1 MIEKDIEKVL
11 ISKEEILAKSAELG
25 KQLTEEYQGKN
36 PLVVGILKGAV
47 PFMADLTREI
57 NTYLELDFMDV
68 SSYGNATVSSGEVKI
83 VKDLDTNVE
92 GRHILIVEDIID
104 SGRTLAYLV
113 DLFRYRKAA
122 SVKIVTLLDKPE
134 GRLDIIAWP
143 GYIER
148 GQTDKQYDWVSQFE
162 KDTGCVVNVK
172 TAATSDE
179 MVSLMAKG
187 GYDLVTASGDA
198 SLRLIM
204 GKRVQPINTALIPN
218 WKTIDPRVV
227 KGEWF
232 NVGGKVYGTP
242 YQWGP
247 NLLMYNTK
255 TFPTP
260 PDSWNVVF
268 VEQNLPDGKSNKGR
282 VQAYDGPI
290 YIADA
295 ALFVKATQPQLG
307 ITDPYQ
313 LTEKQYQA
321 VIKVLS
327 DQHALIHR
335 YWHDTTVQMSDFK
348 NEGVVASSAWPY
360 QANALKGEGQPIAT
374 VFPKEGVTGWADT
387 TMLHSEAKHPVCAYK
402 WMNWSLTPKVQ
413 GDVAAWF
420 GSLPVVPQGCKA
432 SPLLGEKGCETNGF
446 NYFDKIAFW
455 KTPIA
460 EGGKF
465 VPYSRWTQDYIAIM
479 GGR

>member
-1 MIEKDIEKVL
+1 MTTKIALSTLSALCLTVL
-11 ISKEEILAKSAELG
+11 SAQAAEDPAKG
-25 KQLTEEYQGKN
+25 
-36 PLVVGILKGAV
+36 
-47 PFMADLTREI
+47 
-57 NTYLELDFMDV
+57 
-68 SSYGNATVSSGEVKI
+68 
-83 VKDLDTNVE
+83 
-92 GRHILIVEDIID
+92 
-104 SGRTLAYLV
+104 
-113 DLFRYRKAA
+113 
-122 SVKIVTLLDKPE
+122 E

-148 GQTDKQYDWVSQFE
+148 GQTDKQYDWVTQFE
-162 KDTGCVVNVK
+162 KETGCEVNVK

-204 GKRVQPINTALIPN
+204 GKRVQPVDISKIPN
-218 WKTIDPRVV
+218 WKNVDPRLV

-232 NVGGKVYGTP
+232 NVDGKVYGTP

-260 PDSWNVVF
+260 PDSWAVLF
-268 VEQNLPDGKSNKGR
+268 VKQDLPDGKSNQGR

-295 ALFVKATQPQLG
+295 ALYLKTAQPALN

-313 LTEKQYQA
+313 LTEEQYQA
-321 VIKVLS
+321 VLKVLR
-327 DQHALIHR
+327 DQHQLVHR

-360 QANALKGEGQPIAT
+360 QANALKAEGQPIAT

-387 TMLHSEAKHPVCAYK
+387 TMLHAQAKHPVCAYK

-420 GSLPVVPQGCKA
+420 GSLPAVVEGCKA
-432 SPLLGEKGCETNGF
+432 STLLGEKGCETNGF
-446 NYFDKIAFW
+446 GYFDKIMFW
-455 KTPIA
+455 KTPTA
-460 EGGKF
+460 SGGKF

>member
-1 MIEKDIEKVL
+1 M
-11 ISKEEILAKSAELG
+11 
-25 KQLTEEYQGKN
+25 
-36 PLVVGILKGAV
+36 
-47 PFMADLTREI
+47 
-57 NTYLELDFMDV
+57 
-68 SSYGNATVSSGEVKI
+68 
-83 VKDLDTNVE
+83 
-92 GRHILIVEDIID
+92 
-104 SGRTLAYLV
+104 
-113 DLFRYRKAA
+113 
-122 SVKIVTLLDKPE
+122 
-134 GRLDIIAWP
+134 
-143 GYIER
+143 
-148 GQTDKQYDWVSQFE
+148 
-162 KDTGCVVNVK
+162 
-172 TAATSDE
+172 
-179 MVSLMAKG
+179 
-187 GYDLVTASGDA
+187 
-198 SLRLIM
+198 
-204 GKRVQPINTALIPN
+204 
-218 WKTIDPRVV
+218 V
-227 KGEWF
+227 KGDWF

-260 PDSWNVVF
+260 PDSWQVVF

-307 ITDPYQ
+307 ISDPYQ
-313 LTEKQYQA
+313 LTEEQYQA
-321 VIKVLS
+321 VLKVLR
-327 DQHALIHR
+327 DQHSLIHR

-360 QANALKGEGQPIAT
+360 QANALKAEGQPVAT

-420 GSLPVVPQGCKA
+420 GSLPVGPEGCKA

>member
-1 MIEKDIEKVL
+1 MTHSFALSAAAALCLTTCIASAAEP
-11 ISKEEILAKSAELG
+11 LAQLG
-25 KQLTEEYQGKN
+25 QG
-36 PLVVGILKGAV
+36 
-47 PFMADLTREI
+47 
-57 NTYLELDFMDV
+57 
-68 SSYGNATVSSGEVKI
+68 
-83 VKDLDTNVE
+83 
-92 GRHILIVEDIID
+92 
-104 SGRTLAYLV
+104 
-113 DLFRYRKAA
+113 
-122 SVKIVTLLDKPE
+122 E

-148 GQTDKQYDWVSQFE
+148 GQTDKAYDWVTEFE
-162 KDTGCVVNVK
+162 KSSGCAVNVK

-218 WKTIDPRVV
+218 WKNVDPRLV

-232 NVGGKVYGTP
+232 NLNGKVYGTP

-255 TFPTP
+255 AFPTP
-260 PDSWNVVF
+260 PDSWAVLF
-268 VEQNLPDGKSNKGR
+268 VKQALADGKSNQGR

-295 ALFVKATQPQLG
+295 ALYVKATQPELG

-313 LTEKQYQA
+313 LTEAQYGA
-321 VIKVLS
+321 VLKALR
-327 DQHALIHR
+327 DQHQLIHR

-348 NEGVVASSAWPY
+348 NEGVVAASAWPY
-360 QANALKGEGQPIAT
+360 QANALKNEGQPIAT

-387 TMLHSEAKHPVCAYK
+387 TMLHADAKHPNCAYK
-402 WMNWSLTPKVQ
+402 WMDWSLTPKVQ

-420 GSLPVVPQGCKA
+420 GSLPAVPEGCKA
-432 SPLLGEKGCETNGF
+432 STLLGEKGCETNGF
-446 NYFDKIAFW
+446 TFFDKIAFW
-455 KTPIA
+455 KTPVA
-460 EGGKF
+460 QGGKY

>member
-1 MIEKDIEKVL
+1 MT
-11 ISKEEILAKSAELG
+11 KSFALSAAAALCLTTGIVSAAEPLSALG
-25 KQLTEEYQGKN
+25 QG
-36 PLVVGILKGAV
+36 
-47 PFMADLTREI
+47 
-57 NTYLELDFMDV
+57 
-68 SSYGNATVSSGEVKI
+68 
-83 VKDLDTNVE
+83 
-92 GRHILIVEDIID
+92 
-104 SGRTLAYLV
+104 
-113 DLFRYRKAA
+113 
-122 SVKIVTLLDKPE
+122 E

-148 GQTDKQYDWVSQFE
+148 GQTDKAYDWVTEFE
-162 KDTGCVVNVK
+162 KSTGCAVNVK

-218 WKTIDPRVV
+218 WKNVDPRLV

-232 NVGGKVYGTP
+232 NLDGKVYGTP

-255 TFPTP
+255 AFPTP
-260 PDSWNVVF
+260 PDSWAVLF
-268 VEQNLPDGKSNKGR
+268 VKQALADGKSNQGR

-295 ALFVKATQPQLG
+295 ALYVKATQPELG

-313 LTEKQYQA
+313 LTEAQYGA
-321 VIKVLS
+321 VLKVLR
-327 DQHALIHR
+327 DQHQLIHR

-348 NEGVVASSAWPY
+348 NEGVVAASAWPY
-360 QANALKGEGQPIAT
+360 QANALKNEGQPIAT

-387 TMLHSEAKHPVCAYK
+387 TMLHADAKHPNCAYQ

-420 GSLPVVPQGCKA
+420 GSLPAVPEGCKA
-432 SPLLGEKGCETNGF
+432 STLLGEKGCETNGF
-446 NYFDKIAFW
+446 TFFDKIAFW
-455 KTPIA
+455 KTPVSQ
-460 EGGKF
+460 GGKY